1 MLTDYDDLRLWYGVI
16 FVRRGLYGGGIF
28 KFKYQLPPDYPGEGT
43 RPTVTFTSRVF
54 HPLVD
59 PEVRMRPALA
69 KLSHLTRLRMQN
81 GELELFSKFP
91 KWDPELH
98 YTVSVLTYIKKI
110 FYSKDFSTDG
120 ALNEVANEL

>member
-1 MLTDYDDLRLWYGVI
+1 
-16 FVRRGLYGGGIF
+16 
-28 KFKYQLPPDYPGEGT
+28 
-43 RPTVTFTSRVF
+43 
-54 HPLVD
+54 
-59 PEVRMRPALA
+59 
-69 KLSHLTRLRMQN
+69 MQN